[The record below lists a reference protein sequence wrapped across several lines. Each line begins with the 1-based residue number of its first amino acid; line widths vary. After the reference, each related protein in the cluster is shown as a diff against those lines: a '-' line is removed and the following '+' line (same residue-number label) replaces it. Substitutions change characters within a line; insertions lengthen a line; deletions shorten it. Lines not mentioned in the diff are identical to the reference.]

1 MRWSVQ
7 GKENN
12 AKTDEQLA
20 AAAQGGDASATETL
34 LYRYKNAVRAR
45 ARGFFLAGGETDD
58 LIQEGMVG
66 LYAAIGDYRPESG
79 KSFKNFAYL
88 CVTRRILDAVKG
100 SSRQKNV
107 PLNNYVSI
115 FDPDFDDKSGDESP
129 EDTLITTESR
139 AEFWVK
145 IGKALSDFEFR
156 VTLLWLYGESYREI
170 AEATNKPLK
179 SVDNALARA
188 RKKLQAALTDG
199 KK

>member
-7 GKENN
+7 EKENN
-12 AKTDEQLA
+12 AKTDEQLV
-20 AAAQGGDASATETL
+20 AAAQEGNASAAETL

-156 VTLLWLYGESYREI
+156 VMAMYLEGMSYAQI
-170 AEATNKPLK
+170 CEATGKDVK
-179 SVDNALARA
+179 SVDNAIQRSK
-188 RKKLQAALTDG
+188 KKLQRVYG
-199 KK
+199 G